1 MEKPPEDGWD
11 GTGSNLPE
19 RIGLTRLF
27 WFFLLLLVL
36 PGQTAFLAEKEQYKV
51 YQHYAA
57 NDEGSVYLEGYYFH
71 VGVD

>member
-1 MEKPPEDGWD
+1 MYRVKSPGKDWLIVYFV
-11 GTGSNLPE
+11 LPA
-19 RIGLTRLF
+19 
-27 WFFLLLLVL
+27 LLVL

-57 NDEGSVYLEGYYFH
+57 NDEGRVYLEGNCFH